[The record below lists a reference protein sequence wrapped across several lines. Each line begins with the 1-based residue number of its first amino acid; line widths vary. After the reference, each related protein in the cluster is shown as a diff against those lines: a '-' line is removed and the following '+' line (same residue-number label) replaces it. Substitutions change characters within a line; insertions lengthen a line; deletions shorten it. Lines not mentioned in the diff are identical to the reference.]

1 MTLLELITQVNAEK
15 PNSFSDDK
23 LTEYV
28 NELEA
33 DIAEFLGGEIKM
45 MWEAYVFDRDK
56 NEDLLAIPPYDR
68 LYKSYLKG
76 KIDYDL
82 EEHESAANNMAQ
94 FNSDYADYKDSA
106 IRKGFV
112 RIWHP
117 KRIKNVF

>member
-1 MTLLELITQVNAEK
+1 MTLLELITQVKAEK
-15 PNSFSDDK
+15 PNSFSNDK

-28 NELEA
+28 NEIEE
-33 DIAEFLGGEIKM
+33 DIVEFLGD
-45 MWEAYVFDRDK
+45 EAKRYWDPYVFP
-56 NEDLLAIPPYDR
+56 EDQDEELLAVPPYDR

-106 IRKGFV
+106 IRKGLV
-112 RIWHP
+112 RIEQP